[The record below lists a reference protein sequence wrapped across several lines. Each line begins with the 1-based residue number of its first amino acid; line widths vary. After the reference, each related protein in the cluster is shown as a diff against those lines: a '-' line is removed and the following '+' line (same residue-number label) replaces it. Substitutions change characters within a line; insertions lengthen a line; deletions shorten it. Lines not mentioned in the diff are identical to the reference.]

1 MLYKKDKICIRTF
14 FFIILAAFCLNLGVR
29 AAHREILQQG
39 IAQEILRF
47 HVVANSDSEEDQRVK
62 YLVRDKIL
70 AWMKEKRN
78 KEDAGQTDR
87 FVQKEEAAVFFKEHL
102 SEMEAEADR
111 VLRENGMDYQAK
123 AELAQIYFSE
133 RVYGEYTFPA
143 GWYEA
148 LRIRLGKAD
157 GHNWWCV
164 LYPKLSFSNCIRG
177 VKKDGNPAGDLK
189 EVLTAQEYES
199 LFCEPKKW
207 KIAFR
212 WF

>member
-47 HVVANSDSEEDQRVK
+47 HVVANSDSEDDQRVK

-78 KEDAGQTDR
+78 KEDAGQTER

-123 AELAQIYFSE
+123 AELAQIYFQK
-133 RVYGEYTFPA
+133 EYTVSIHFRQAGMRLCGSGWERQTGITGGAYCIQSLVFPIVS
-143 GWYEA
+143 GE
-148 LRIRLGKAD
+148 
-157 GHNWWCV
+157 
-164 LYPKLSFSNCIRG
+164 
-177 VKKDGNPAGDLK
+177 
-189 EVLTAQEYES
+189 
-199 LFCEPKKW
+199 
-207 KIAFR
+207 
-212 WF
+212 

>member
-1 MLYKKDKICIRTF
+1 M
-14 FFIILAAFCLNLGVR
+14 R

-47 HVVANSDSEEDQRVK
+47 HVVANSDSEDDQRVK

-78 KEDAGQTDR
+78 KEDAGQTER

-123 AELAQIYFSE
+123 AELAQIYFS
-133 RVYGEYTFPA
+133 G
-143 GWYEA
+143 
-148 LRIRLGKAD
+148 RL
-157 GHNWWCV
+157 V
-164 LYPKLSFSNCIRG
+164 
-177 VKKDGNPAGDLK
+177 
-189 EVLTAQEYES
+189 
-199 LFCEPKKW
+199 
-207 KIAFR
+207 
-212 WF
+212 